1 MAQYNTLNVKLSN
14 LQLDKLKSVI
24 KRATEVTLKLSSNII
39 GDFNDENNFR
49 HKLSLTNTQ
58 VLRLRKALANN
69 FPAKIKL
76 SKTQSHKIGQ
86 LGGLSGRVFGPLLKN
101 GSALMK
107 DVLQPLARI
116 FLKPL
121 RLTIKASATDAAI
134 YTTMFE

>member
-24 KRATEVTLKLSSNII
+24 KRGTEVTLKLSSNII